1 MLSDKIHFLDTFNP
15 KALAG
20 LLANKVRQLRLA
32 MNLSQQSLADGSGVS
47 LGTLKRF
54 ESKHEISLKHL
65 LMLAVTL
72 QASEEFMALFPNPP
86 YQSLDDLIKE
96 QTIKQRQRGRGKI

>member
-1 MLSDKIHFLDTFNP
+1 MLSDKVNFLDAFNP

-20 LLANKVRQLRLA
+20 LVSGKVRQRRLA
-32 MNLSQQSLADGSGVS
+32 LNLSQQSLCDRSGVS

-65 LMLAVTL
+65 LMLAVAL
-72 QASEEFMALFPNPP
+72 HASEEFTTLFQNPP
-86 YQSLDDLIKE
+86 YQHLDDLIKE
-96 QTIKQRQRGRGKI
+96 QNRKQRQRGRSKV

>member
-1 MLSDKIHFLDTFNP
+1 MLSDKNIFLDAFNP

-20 LLANKVRQLRLA
+20 LVAGKVRQRRLA
-32 MNLSQQSLADGSGVS
+32 MNLSQQSLCERSGVS

-65 LMLAVTL
+65 LMLAVAL
-72 QASEEFMALFPNPP
+72 QSSEEFMALFQNPP
-86 YQSLDDLIKE
+86 YQHLDDLIKE
-96 QTIKQRQRGRGKI
+96 QNRKQRQRGRSKI